1 MSYLD
6 IIMALLFFAFFVCSR
21 QIGNYTIFGRDSTDS
36 LRGLAMLGIILHHI
50 HNRLGLCS
58 PIISQVGYLA
68 TGLFFFISGYGNMLS
83 INKKNDINVK
93 WFVRKLLK
101 IYVPFFVAYWFY
113 YICNIIF
120 YPCEVPTIKEMIQD
134 IITISLPNEISW
146 FPKIIVLC
154 FLIHYLTR
162 KAFSNRI
169 IQLATISMVI
179 CVYIVIMWKKGTG
192 SYWYNSVLCYPFGI
206 FVSLVKDSFLSSSIL
221 EKRKLSYLY
230 V

>member
-120 YPCEVPTIKEMIQD
+120 T
-134 IITISLPNEISW
+134 
-146 FPKIIVLC
+146 VLQ
-154 FLIHYLTR
+154 YR
-162 KAFSNRI
+162 
-169 IQLATISMVI
+169 
-179 CVYIVIMWKKGTG
+179 
-192 SYWYNSVLCYPFGI
+192 
-206 FVSLVKDSFLSSSIL
+206 
-221 EKRKLSYLY
+221 
-230 V
+230 